1 MTSELFRELLV
12 SEEDLT
18 KEAVRKAKDLV
29 GIEEKTG
36 QVILKVPK
44 GNFGQRQLAAL
55 FLVGQ
60 YFATRL
66 DLAKSS
72 SLSLRELA
80 EKTGI
85 DANTLSGRLSELG
98 ELGWVTKPSKA
109 SFEINPYVLNEALD
123 EIISSR
129 RKSELAQPMP
139 NDTVRA
145 STTQEQTEGTG
156 DFPMIGKGKSL
167 TDTIVEIMK
176 SSWGKNPRDWT
187 EIQQV
192 LKHNALHYSQGSVT
206 GTLTLLTQSGRL
218 RRIKD
223 GRSYKYVAL

>member
-1 MTSELFRELLV
+1 VTSELFKELLV

-36 QVILKVPK
+36 QVIIKSPK

-55 FLVGQ
+55 FLIGQ
-60 YFATRL
+60 YFSTRL
-66 DLAKSS
+66 GLAKSS
-72 SLSLRELA
+72 NLSLRELA

-98 ELGWVTKPSKA
+98 EMGWVTKPSKA
-109 SFEINPYVLNEALD
+109 SFEFNPYALNEALD

-129 RKSELAQPMP
+129 RKSDLAQPMP
-139 NDTVRA
+139 ADTVSR
-145 STTQEQTEGTG
+145 SQEQTEETG
-156 DFPMIGKGKSL
+156 DFPLIGKGKSL

-176 SSWGKNPRDWT
+176 SGWGKNPRDWT
-187 EIQQV
+187 EIQRT

-218 RRIKD
+218 RRIKE
-223 GRSYKYVAL
+223 GRSYKYVAP